1 MVCSTTWLCVLM
13 AVCVALL
20 SLVVRVQDT
29 LKLQAAVQQT
39 DLLFTVPGAADG
51 AAPLDTAQLAQV
63 YGELAQLNVGVKDL
77 HRKLDAALGRVA
89 VAQDAVTDAN
99 KNVDAHESRVIAAEK
114 KVAKYKKKLA
124 KEQAALAGAVAQR
137 GAAYI
142 ELYDAQRARDSVYK
156 TTLAALSVVEQK
168 PGFMEP

>member
-1 MVCSTTWLCVLM
+1 MSR
-13 AVCVALL
+13 AVCGARL
-20 SLVVRVQDT
+20 SLGGRVQYT
-29 LKLQAAVQQT
+29 RKRLSARQQT

-51 AAPLDTAQLAQV
+51 APPLDTAQLAQV

-142 ELYDAQRARDSVYK
+142 ELYDAQGAREKVSK
-156 TTLAALSVVEQK
+156 TALAALYVVEREPDMK
-168 PGFMEP
+168 P